1 MHDGGGNI
9 DIAVRD
15 ADLTSTGANTSDVF
29 GWHSRVRVGFH
40 SRDNSDVNIGVQGGS
55 ITTKGVLSHGVDG
68 LRQNSGDIT
77 IDVRGGT
84 ITTEST
90 DIDRTYGSTFSHGIN
105 GDHRGSEGDIDIGVR
120 GVRITT
126 RGVNS
131 YGIYSR
137 HSNPT
142 DADFNPLTDPDGNVI
157 KGKGDITIVMMD
169 GEISTEGDGSHG
181 IYAGHD
187 SGMGEISIVVGGGTV
202 SADGENASGVR
213 IGALNT
219 QGEVVRAAGMGE
231 DGYRRQ
237 TVTVNGRV
245 MGGSGEGAGVW
256 LAGGGKVVI
265 GPKGSVGAASG
276 VAIRAAGNP
285 PKLHVSANLGARRIA
300 RVIDG
305 EIRNDAGE
313 TTIVVNNVKLHDG
326 ATGATGLTAPNGARD
341 VSVLAREGRL
351 QFIEAYA
358 PRAAV
363 YERLPGFLLRLNGR
377 GPAGER
383 LGSVCGLRTRRCG

>member
-15 ADLTSTGANTSDVF
+15 ADLTSTGANTSAVF

-90 DIDRTYGSTFSHGIN
+90 DIDPTYGSTFSHGIN

-237 TVTVNGRV
+237 TVTVNG
-245 MGGSGEGAGVW
+245 
-256 LAGGGKVVI
+256 
-265 GPKGSVGAASG
+265 
-276 VAIRAAGNP
+276 
-285 PKLHVSANLGARRIA
+285 
-300 RVIDG
+300 
-305 EIRNDAGE
+305 
-313 TTIVVNNVKLHDG
+313 
-326 ATGATGLTAPNGARD
+326 
-341 VSVLAREGRL
+341 
-351 QFIEAYA
+351 
-358 PRAAV
+358 AAV
-363 YERLPGFLLRLNGR
+363 YEGLPGFLLRLNGR

-383 LGSVCGLRTRRCG
+383 LRSPDSPVWVRLSGGGGTHDPDRSTVGAAYDFKRLAAEAGVDVAFPWNKDITGTVSVRHVQASARGWACPGAARAAIMSMAASR